1 MERGG
6 GDAMRLTSVTSA
18 PPLAVLATFCI
29 LVTGCSPH
37 SQGEVTGVVRGYGGP
52 LTPELPSGFYT
63 GQPLP
68 AQEIAFEDTSGM
80 LTTAT
85 ANADGY
91 YSVSL
96 TPGAYT
102 LLCGT
107 NPLVNVV
114 AGTTVT
120 LDCDFHFG

>member
-1 MERGG
+1 
-6 GDAMRLTSVTSA
+6 MRLTSVTLA
-18 PPLAVLATFCI
+18 PLLAVLAAFCI
-29 LVTGCSPH
+29 LVTGCSTH
-37 SQGEVTGVVRGYGGP
+37 SQGEVTGLVHGYGGP
-52 LTPELPSGFYT
+52 PTLEHPSGFYT

-68 AQEIAFEDTSGM
+68 AQEITFADASGM

-85 ANADGY
+85 ADADGY

-102 LLCGT
+102 LFCGSD
-107 NPLVNVV
+107 PLVHVV